1 MRVMNIEVGTK
12 VIFYY
17 SPYDEYFEGIVVA
30 QTEWKNEKWFTVA
43 DWGFESLECRL
54 KDIKETISQ
63 NNHKDVNKLIKG
75 LELEIAYV

>member
-1 MRVMNIEVGTK
+1 MRDKIEIGTR

-30 QTEWKNEKWFTVA
+30 QTEGKNTKWFTVA
-43 DWGFESLECRL
+43 GWEFGDFECSL
-54 KDIKETISQ
+54 KDIKETVSQ

>member
-1 MRVMNIEVGTK
+1 MNDKIEIGTR

-17 SPYDEYFEGIVVA
+17 SPYDEYFEGVVVA
-30 QTEWKNEKWFTVA
+30 QTEGKNTKWFTVA
-43 DWGFESLECRL
+43 GWEFGDFECSL
-54 KDIKETISQ
+54 KDIKETVSQ